1 MKPTNQF
8 ATQFV
13 NWKLIFIVFALA
25 SSAVPSD
32 DRLSTYG
39 NELAYYGS
47 CITLENYVNVSKI
60 SNLFVFR
67 LIHGSIQLRVLALK
81 VKCLR

>member
-1 MKPTNQF
+1 MHSGR
-8 ATQFV
+8 TQFV

-25 SSAVPSD
+25 SSVVPSE

-47 CITLENYVNVSKI
+47 CITLDKFVNVSKMI
-60 SNLFVFR
+60 RNLFFFR
-67 LIHGSIQLRVLALK
+67 LIPGSIQLRVRILK
-81 VKCLR
+81 VKCLG